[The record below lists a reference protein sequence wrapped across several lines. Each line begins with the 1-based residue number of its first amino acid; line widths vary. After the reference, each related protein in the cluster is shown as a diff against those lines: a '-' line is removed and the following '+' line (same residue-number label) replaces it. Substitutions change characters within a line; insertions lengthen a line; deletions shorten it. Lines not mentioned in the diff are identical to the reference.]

1 MLGFLVTLITNPTVL
16 TGLGLAG
23 AWLWHK
29 VKGDKQQSLKDLAS
43 GFARQAVTELVGQ
56 PDAAS
61 KAADYIE
68 QKIIDGAEKLG
79 ISAAMLA
86 AAKPLIDPIVQ
97 HAVADVLAQIQQ
109 RADAQANAN
118 AAIAKLAERIGTFN
132 ADFAAAALKGH
143 AAGKAIADEFAETT
157 VLDAVAAPAGAT
169 P

>member
-1 MLGFLVTLITNPTVL
+1 MLGFLAALITNPTVL

-29 VKGDKQQSLKDLAS
+29 VNGDKQQSLKDLAT

-61 KAADYIE
+61 KAAEYIE
-68 QKIIDGAEKLG
+68 AKIIDGATKLG
-79 ISAAMLA
+79 IPAAALA
-86 AAKPLIDPIVQ
+86 AAQPMLDPIVQ

-109 RADAQANAN
+109 RAAAQATATAALGKLSDYLATFHVDFAN
-118 AAIAKLAERIGTFN
+118 AQT
-132 ADFAAAALKGH
+132 KGI

-157 VLDAVAAPAGAT
+157 VIDAQPAPAGTA